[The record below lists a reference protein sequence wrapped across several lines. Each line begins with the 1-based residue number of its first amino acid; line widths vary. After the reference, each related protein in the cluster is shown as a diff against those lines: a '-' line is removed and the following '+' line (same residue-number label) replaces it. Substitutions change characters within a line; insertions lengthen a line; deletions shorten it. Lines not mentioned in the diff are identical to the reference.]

1 MVVPG
6 ASEAVSGCNILIL
19 PVDASVL
26 RALERLVGGRKRS
39 AFAIAGAC
47 AHTVQSHFGS
57 GFSIA
62 FKHCLIP
69 GSRLVTEVMAK
80 VRTA

>member
-39 AFAIAGAC
+39 AFAIVGTC
-47 AHTVQSHFGS
+47 ADAVQCHLGS
-57 GFSIA
+57 GFLIA

-69 GSRLVTEVMAK
+69 GSRLVSEAVPK